1 MEASVSIIVPVYNQ
15 EKYLG
20 QCIESIVR
28 QTYSN
33 FECIL
38 VDDGSTDNS
47 PRICDE
53 FAKKDSRIKVIHKA
67 NQGVSSARKDGYE
80 LATSEYI
87 CFVDSDDFLADDFV
101 KVMIEKMIE
110 TGSDVCSCSHFQ
122 YDNGNV
128 ITNTYEF
135 PSLVIDKQQILDEY
149 LLPIIG
155 KIYADGYKNYPGYIW
170 GKMYRRSLISCDCFP
185 SERDFFPEDDLFH
198 LYISKKINK
207 AVFISDKLVYYRVNE
222 TSFTHAYRKNIWQLC
237 KNRHLRIVEFF
248 NDNMDSRIQKR
259 VSASGFFSVYV
270 TLRNAYESGGYI
282 SFKKELKEMIGDDTF
297 KPILLE
303 LDNKLLRPR
312 QKVMV
317 VLLRFRCYFFLYHV
331 KNILFR
337 K

>member
-1 MEASVSIIVPVYNQ
+1 MKTSVSIVVPVYNQ
-15 EKYLG
+15 EKYIE
-20 QCIESIVR
+20 QCIESILR
-28 QTYSN
+28 QTYTN

-47 PRICDE
+47 PQICDKY
-53 FAKKDSRIKVIHKA
+53 AKKDSRIKVIHKK
-67 NQGVSSARKDGYE
+67 NHGVSSARKDGYE
-80 LATSEYI
+80 LASSEYI
-87 CFVDSDDFLADDFV
+87 CFLDSDDFLADDFV
-101 KVMIEKMIE
+101 KIMIEKMLE
-110 TGSDVCSCSHFQ
+110 TDSDVCSCSHFQ

-135 PSLVIDKQQILDEY
+135 PNLVIGKDKIFDEY

-170 GKMYRRSLISCDCFP
+170 GKMYRKSLISDECFP
-185 SERDFFPEDDLFH
+185 SEREFFPEDDLFH

-237 KNRHLRIVEFF
+237 KNRHFRIVDFF
-248 NDNMDSRIQKR
+248 IDKTDSRIQER

-282 SFKKELKEMIGDDTF
+282 SFKKELKEMIGDDSF
-297 KPILLE
+297 KPILSG

-312 QKVMV
+312 QKIM
-317 VLLRFRCYFFLYHV
+317 VLLLRHRCYYFLYHA
-331 KNILFR
+331 KKILFR
-337 K
+337 I